1 MQKQTSSQ
9 KRAVEEEK
17 DAERLASIAGKYTR
31 IDGKELSQ
39 KQKREIIQQM
49 KEKEKAENPEF
60 DPRRHRLTHG
70 IRNYREVGQQ
80 VHEPG
85 AFQGTGTAI
94 GMTR

>member
-1 MQKQTSSQ
+1 M
-9 KRAVEEEK
+9 
-17 DAERLASIAGKYTR
+17 ASIAGKYTR

-70 IRNYREVGQQ
+70 IRNYREVG
-80 VHEPG
+80 
-85 AFQGTGTAI
+85 
-94 GMTR
+94 

>member
-17 DAERLASIAGKYTR
+17 DAERLAAIAGKYTR

-60 DPRRHRLTHG
+60 DPR
-70 IRNYREVGQQ
+70 
-80 VHEPG
+80 
-85 AFQGTGTAI
+85 
-94 GMTR
+94 

>member
-17 DAERLASIAGKYTR
+17 DAERLAAIAGKYTR

-49 KEKEKAENPEF
+49 KE
-60 DPRRHRLTHG
+60 
-70 IRNYREVGQQ
+70 
-80 VHEPG
+80 
-85 AFQGTGTAI
+85 
-94 GMTR
+94 